1 MITFNISLCFRVI
14 SLTGT
19 GTGMKLTH
27 SRADSSAVLNDINH
41 IFVFKQT
48 Y

>member
-19 GTGMKLTH
+19 GMKLTH
-27 SRADSSAVLNDINH
+27 SRADSSAVC
-41 IFVFKQT
+41 
-48 Y
+48 